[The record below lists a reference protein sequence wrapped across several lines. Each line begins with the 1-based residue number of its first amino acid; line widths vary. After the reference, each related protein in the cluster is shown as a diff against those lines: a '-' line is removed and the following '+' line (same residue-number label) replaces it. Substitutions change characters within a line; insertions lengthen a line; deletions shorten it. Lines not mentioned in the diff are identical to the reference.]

1 MGTPLMKEQWK
12 CTTNATGVLSV
23 IMTGTLKTL
32 TSYVDSLATLQLP
45 MPGSLLTLIKDQD
58 RIYWA
63 MLSVMEMSPI
73 SISVIIVGG
82 LITTVIIMGTSEWPV
97 IIQSLHPVSL
107 FDGFYV
113 TNPSIPTLAF
123 SFMLTIFWLAF
134 KNSKS

>member
-23 IMTGTLKTL
+23 IITGILKTL

-45 MPGSLLTLIKDQD
+45 MPGSMLTLVKDQEP
-58 RIYWA
+58 IYWA
-63 MLSVMEMSPI
+63 MLYVMEMSPI

-82 LITTVIIMGTSEWPV
+82 FVTTVGFMSTSEWPV

-107 FDGFYV
+107 FDEF
-113 TNPSIPTLAF
+113 
-123 SFMLTIFWLAF
+123 
-134 KNSKS
+134 

>member
-45 MPGSLLTLIKDQD
+45 MPGSLLTLVKDQD

-82 LITTVIIMGTSEWPV
+82 FSYNCGHYWDVG
-97 IIQSLHPVSL
+97 
-107 FDGFYV
+107 V
-113 TNPSIPTLAF
+113 TCYHTEPSPGEFVWWILGYKSIYSYI
-123 SFMLTIFWLAF
+123 SF
-134 KNSKS
+134 